1 MRPSSLISE
10 MKRMFPLLAVQD
22 ASEET
27 RKIYSLEEG
36 KEKLIEGLRA
46 YEEHGDDRKFLELY
60 RYFAASREYGGIDE
74 KTDGRGILFL

>member
-1 MRPSSLISE
+1 
-10 MKRMFPLLAVQD
+10 MFPLLTVQD

-36 KEKLIEGLRA
+36 KEKLLKDFGLMRSM
-46 YEEHGDDRKFLELY
+46 ETTGNFWNCTGIL
-60 RYFAASREYGGIDE
+60 ASQQGVWGIDE